1 MKKVAYGKLDP
12 VRGTSKF
19 GGGERWCKTS
29 SIVVVLGSVVSVLG
43 PGLISVYN

>member
-19 GGGERWCKTS
+19 GGGERWCVHWQAVRRTKLKRG
-29 SIVVVLGSVVSVLG
+29 I
-43 PGLISVYN
+43 PMNHAAEH